1 MRFLDH
7 CKPGTLLF
15 VPPETAPTG
24 APRLAYRAARQDSQ
38 ESIVWKDRDRLV
50 ALAVWNH
57 ASYNAAAELW
67 EHGIDLALMKGARIG
82 ALLRPAYGPSCQQLG
97 LRIVQHRRYD
107 DSTWCLAHTRE
118 LVATK
123 GRNQMQ
129 VLRRCCRGEAVNRL
143 RSDLKAIGPK
153 TDITA
158 MRGLEGILARTY
170 FSAWPG
176 ILDVPT
182 FSRQPRTACDGLNL
196 LLDLGYARL
205 TQLLSLALLEVGAD
219 LGLGALHVTDG
230 SRPTL
235 ALDLM
240 EPFRPIVVDRFV
252 WSCWETPGRDRWF
265 EPPPASG
272 GRWNLSPLGRR
283 EITQRWR
290 TWIHGNSR
298 RSGWIDPICRL
309 VSRWSTSLRTV
320 GYAPIRWPGPH
331 DALPGID

>member
-1 MRFLDH
+1 MRFFDH

-15 VPPETAPTG
+15 VPPETAPTA
-24 APRLAYRAARQDSQ
+24 APRLAYRAARQDTV
-38 ESIVWKDRDRLV
+38 EPVAWANPDRLV
-50 ALAVWNH
+50 ALATWNH
-57 ASYNAAAELW
+57 PSYDAAAELW
-67 EHGIDLALMKGARIG
+67 EHGIDIALMKGAKIG

-97 LRIVQHRRYD
+97 LRIVQHRRYGD
-107 DSTWCLAHTRE
+107 PVWCLAQVRE
-118 LVATK
+118 LVAAK
-123 GRNQMQ
+123 GRNQLQ
-129 VLRRCCRGEAVNRL
+129 VMRRRQDGEAVTRL
-143 RSDLKAIGPK
+143 RSDLKALRPK
-153 TDITA
+153 TDIA
-158 MRGLEGILARTY
+158 ALRGLEGILARTY

-176 ILDVPT
+176 LLGLSS

-205 TQLLSLALLEVGAD
+205 TQLLSLACLEVGAD
-219 LGLGALHVTDG
+219 LGLGTLHVADG
-230 SRPTL
+230 NRPTL

-265 EPPPASG
+265 ETPSTPGA
-272 GRWNLSPLGRR
+272 RWNLSPLGRR

-298 RSGWIDPICRL
+298 RPGWIDPICRL
-309 VSRWSTSLRTV
+309 VSRWSSSLRTV